1 MKRTTQETSIKARK
15 EIAAKI
21 PTMLDKILDIVGNCG
36 SDGITSDEL
45 VTKHGFI
52 IQTASARIREL
63 CEDNQIRKSDKR
75 RKTSSGKTA
84 IVWVKN

>member
-15 EIAAKI
+15 EIAPKL
-21 PTMLDKILDIVGNCG
+21 PTILDKILDIVGSCG

-45 VTKHGFI
+45 VTKYGYR

-63 CEDNQIRKSDKR
+63 CEANQIRKSDKR
-75 RKTSSGKTA
+75 RTTSSGKTA